1 MNELEKEHTRLTEQL
16 YLDFADYIIDYENYE
31 ISANKI
37 IELKGRVEKLET
49 QIVELKGGK

>member
-1 MNELEKEHTRLTEQL
+1 MKKQVKLLDIFRFILLTIVLVE
-16 YLDFADYIIDYENYE
+16 IIVLTFLMT
-31 ISANKI
+31 NKI